1 MSKRPS
7 RAHSTRDR
15 SAGRKPPNARNN
27 RTPPDPDEPREIRT
41 GGDDREGAT
50 ETQVGDRT
58 GPGAGYDK
66 EPPQE
71 EDDGGVT
78 PS

>member
-7 RAHSTRDR
+7 RARSTRDR
-15 SAGRKPPNARNN
+15 SAVRERNARHN
-27 RTPPDPDEPREIRT
+27 RTAPDPDEPRETLT
-41 GGDDREGAT
+41 GADDREGAT
-50 ETQVGDRT
+50 ENQVGDRT

-66 EPPQE
+66 EPLQE
-71 EDDGGVT
+71 DDDGGVM

>member
-7 RAHSTRDR
+7 GADSTTDR
-15 SAGRKPPNARNN
+15 PAGRERKAPHK
-27 RTPPDPDEPREIRT
+27 RTPPDPDEPREVRT
-41 GGDDREGAT
+41 GAGDREGAT